1 MKILVCISSAPDT
14 TSKISVSENSRFN
27 LEGLTFIVGPYDD
40 YALSRAIEIKE
51 SRDAEVIIFHVG
63 NADSEPLI
71 RKCLALGADRAVRI
85 DINPS
90 DSEQVAL
97 EICKYVQEYPV
108 DLILMGKETIDYGN
122 AMVPG
127 LVAAGLNMSMFSPV
141 SQLSI
146 QGEEIEIEIETIAGK
161 AIVQSKLPAVLGC
174 QEPIAEWKI
183 PNMRGI
189 MSARTKEILVRTP
202 SDYSSDSLIKIELVE
217 TARKGIVIA
226 PEKAEELIDLLFNA

>member
-1 MKILVCISSAPDT
+1 MKILVCISCAPDT

-51 SRDAEVIIFHVG
+51 SNEAEVILFYVG
-63 NADSEPLI
+63 KSDAEPLI

-85 DINPS
+85 DVDAVDS
-90 DSEQVAL
+90 DQVSQ
-97 EICKYVQEYPV
+97 EISAYVQENSI

-122 AMVPG
+122 AIVPS
-127 LVAAGLNMSMFSPV
+127 LVGARLNMPVFNPV
-141 SQLSI
+141 SQLQI
-146 QGEEIEIEIETIAGK
+146 VGEEIEIEIETIRGK
-161 AIVQSKLPAVLGC
+161 AIIQSKLPAVLGC

-189 MSARTKEILVRTP
+189 MSARTKEILVKEP
-202 SDYSSDSLIKIELVE
+202 INYVSDCLLQIELVE
-217 TARKGIVIA
+217 SSRKGIVIA
-226 PEKAEELIDLLFNA
+226 PEKAEDIIDILFNV